1 MATTNRRKNR
11 KNPLPPL
18 VLDASAR
25 DFQVLGSL
33 AAMKECSKREAPI
46 CLFAYHDFDLPVTK
60 ETFARIFAPQINPFS
75 NEPDMDCGFATNL
88 LNSSLSVCAPTVIT
102 CAKVI
107 LQTNTQHW
115 TVPVATVPAPVAGGV
130 QPAIGAAAAGRGAI
144 NHGWPGNEIIE
155 AFSRMYNLRIM
166 LCRSQ
171 WLDESVSVLGRLPA
185 DPSFEGAGA
194 AQKAVNNEV
203 RCMNDFLRD
212 SGNPNR
218 VLTQNVVTVADTGE
232 VCAAGPVVNVMKGGS
247 ENRGVGG
254 YKFSMGFPV
263 CPQQPLIVSFDSN
276 QDPDCI
282 CALEKNSMI
291 TCETQD
297 ENFSASIAQGTGA
310 ALSCA
315 PFCTYPQASVRIGVA
330 LCGYE
335 LTWDC
340 FADYIAMSCMPGSAV
355 AQTMTSGL
363 AGNQVNAL
371 IQRFGDPTGRL
382 RKMLGAKPSFRD
394 RIVQEGQ

>member
-33 AAMKECSKREAPI
+33 AAIKECSKREAPI
-46 CLFAYHDFDLPVTK
+46 CLFAYHDYDLPLTK
-60 ETFARIFAPQINPFS
+60 EQFANVFSPSINPFS
-75 NEPDMDCGFATNL
+75 NDPDQDCGFATNL
-88 LNSSLSVCAPTVIT
+88 LNSSLSVCAPTIIT

-115 TVPVATVPAPVAGGV
+115 TVPVATRPRTDVVGGV
-130 QPAIGAAAAGRGAI
+130 APAITAAAAGRGAI
-144 NHGWPGNEIIE
+144 NHGWPGNEIVE

-203 RCMNDFLRD
+203 RCMNDFLAE
-212 SGNPNR
+212 SGSPNL
-218 VLTQNVVTVADTGE
+218 VLTQNAVDTDG
-232 VCAAGPVVNVMKGGS
+232 VLTCAPGPVVNVMKGGS

-297 ENFSASIAQGTGA
+297 ASLTGNVDNGTLADLVCGA
-310 ALSCA
+310 
-315 PFCTYPQASVRIGVA
+315 FCTYPQASVRIGVA

-340 FADYIAMSCMPGSAV
+340 FGDYVAMSCMPGSAV
-355 AQTMTSGL
+355 AGTMSSGL
-363 AGNQVNAL
+363 AGNQINQL